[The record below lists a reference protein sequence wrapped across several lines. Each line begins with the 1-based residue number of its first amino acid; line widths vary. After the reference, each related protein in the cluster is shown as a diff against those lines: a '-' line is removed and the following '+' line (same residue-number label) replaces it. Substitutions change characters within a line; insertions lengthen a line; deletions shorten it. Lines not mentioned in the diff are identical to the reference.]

1 MVTKSGAFA
10 TLTGL
15 YILNISFSHNHTM
28 HFFYSLEIENLKL
41 HFLEIKHIEN
51 FWFAFI
57 MPLW

>member
-15 YILNISFSHNHTM
+15 YILNISFSHNHMM
-28 HFFYSLEIENLKL
+28 HFLYSFEIENLKL

-51 FWFAFI
+51 
-57 MPLW
+57 